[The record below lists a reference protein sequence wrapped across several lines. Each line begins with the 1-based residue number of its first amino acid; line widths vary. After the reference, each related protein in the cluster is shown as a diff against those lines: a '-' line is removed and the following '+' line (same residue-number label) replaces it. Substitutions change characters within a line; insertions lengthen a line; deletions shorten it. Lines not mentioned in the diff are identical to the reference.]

1 MTGYHSQAA
10 QAPVRRYDFLVLQWR
25 FGRIEVVVV
34 VVVKKVWWR
43 YASGGDKKKRG
54 AMKKQAAIVR
64 YFKLCANSGKK

>member
-34 VVVKKVWWR
+34 VVVKKVW
-43 YASGGDKKKRG
+43 
-54 AMKKQAAIVR
+54 
-64 YFKLCANSGKK
+64 